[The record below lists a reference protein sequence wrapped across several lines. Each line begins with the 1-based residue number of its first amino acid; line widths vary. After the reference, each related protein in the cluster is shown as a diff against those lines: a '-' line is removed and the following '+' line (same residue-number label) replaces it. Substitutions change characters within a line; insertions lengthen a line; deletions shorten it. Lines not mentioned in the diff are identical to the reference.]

1 MSNNI
6 VIAAI
11 VAGAV
16 GLGAGYALFSGQ
28 APKTVEKE
36 TVTVSSAPAG
46 AGTLDEVRARGK
58 LNCIINI
65 GFAASTNKKIK
76 TGDNLCIIIIMNIHS
91 TIMFSHIME

>member
-16 GLGAGYALFSGQ
+16 GFGAGYALFSGLV
-28 APKTVEKE
+28 PETVEKE
-36 TVTVSSAPAG
+36 TVTSAPAG

-58 LNCIINI
+58 LKINYQKNMYLDYLPSGSADI
-65 GFAASTNKKIK
+65 KRNTKNLIRKK
-76 TGDNLCIIIIMNIHS
+76 
-91 TIMFSHIME
+91 